1 MKEPNGGKMRLK
13 ILLIIL
19 GVVIIAFGLVFY
31 FYGPYSEAARGGIKG
46 KPKQSPT
53 ISPSA
58 SIPSS
63 PSPGSPSPSSPSP
76 SSPSPTA
83 TLFSDDFSGNLSKWQ
98 IVYTGYGTV
107 QIENGQLMMAPKAST
122 QPSET
127 HAPLIVA
134 GDTAWKD
141 YIFNVKMNT
150 VKQLRTG
157 SAPNP
162 WEVGWLVFR
171 YVDSTHFYY
180 FVQKTN
186 GIELGRVDPSG
197 TGGQIFLYTAGTPKL
212 VIGQYNDYQVTLKG
226 NNIKVAINGT
236 QVVNYTDTNNPY
248 LAGKIG
254 LYNEDAKTL
263 NDNVV
268 VTAN

>member
-1 MKEPNGGKMRLK
+1 MKEANGGKMRLK

-19 GVVIIAFGLVFY
+19 GVVIIAFGMVFY
-31 FYGPYSEAARGGIKG
+31 FYGPYSEAARGGVKG
-46 KPKQSPT
+46 KPTLSPV

-58 SIPSS
+58 STS
-63 PSPGSPSPSSPSP
+63 SSPSP

-122 QPSET
+122 QASET
-127 HAPLIVA
+127 HAPLVVA

-150 VKQLRTG
+150 VQQLRTG

-226 NNIKVAINGT
+226 NNIKISINGT
-236 QVVNYTDTNNPY
+236 QVVNYTDTSNP
-248 LAGKIG
+248 LLSGKIG
-254 LYNEDAKTL
+254 LYNEDAKVYY
-263 NDNVV
+263 DNVV